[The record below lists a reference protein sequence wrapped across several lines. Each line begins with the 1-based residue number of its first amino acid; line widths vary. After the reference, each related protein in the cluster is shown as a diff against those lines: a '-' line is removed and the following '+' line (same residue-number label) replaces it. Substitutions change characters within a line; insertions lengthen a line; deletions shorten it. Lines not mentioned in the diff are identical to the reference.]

1 MRMRSCVWV
10 PGPLKDIQRLWGCED
25 SKCCQGSQRTSESSC
40 TGCSPAKAAGERV
53 KSGDGIWIKAYQGI
67 VFFPGCW
74 HVAPSKNE
82 DSTVMLNCEWGS
94 DRFRFRC
101 YEMWKAWKI
110 ECTCNTD
117 TFHSDCF
124 LVSVHPMVYNLGA
137 EAACCHRLSLYNVKA
152 EKGLQPAF
160 SSF

>member
-1 MRMRSCVWV
+1 MCEFQDLWKISSDSEAV
-10 PGPLKDIQRLWGCED
+10 KIQSAARGH
-25 SKCCQGSQRTSESSC
+25 KGRQ
-40 TGCSPAKAAGERV
+40 KAAALAAAQRRQQV
-53 KSGDGIWIKAYQGI
+53 SGWNLGFWEMGFGSRHIKALF
-67 VFFPGCW
+67 FFPGCW